1 MMLRRGWI
9 EGLLRRATQRSIA
22 LPLATVGLVACARP
36 PPPRPPRA
44 TPFVT
49 VAPRTASPDGERR
62 TLSILQRRSL
72 SSNGAIGI
80 PECDS
85 YLTNL
90 LRCLQRRI
98 PSSQLIVAQ
107 QAVDATREAW
117 RRQRAEDRG
126 ALVEACR
133 RATATAR
140 STFSAIGCRW

>member
-1 MMLRRGWI
+1 VPSHRVNP
-9 EGLLRRATQRSIA
+9 E
-22 LPLATVGLVACARP
+22 
-36 PPPRPPRA
+36 
-44 TPFVT
+44 
-49 VAPRTASPDGERR
+49 GERR
-62 TLSILQRRSL
+62 TLSILRRQAL
-72 SSNGAIGI
+72 PPDGTIGI

-117 RRQRAEDRG
+117 RRQHATDRA

-140 STFSAIGCRW
+140 STLSSLGCSW